1 MAKIELH
8 NVYDALA
15 LDAGEIKVKGRK
27 TPNRKKK
34 LKKFKEEKAK

>member
-8 NVYDALA
+8 HVYDELA
-15 LDAGEIKVKGRK
+15 LDSGEIKVKGRK
-27 TPNRKKK
+27 TSNRKKK